1 MKKMLIVV
9 LILAFCMSIGLST
22 ALAEESD
29 NMDYNDR
36 GSLTL
41 TCSMT
46 KVSGTVNTY
55 KVKGSVTAT
64 TPENLKITV
73 SLYNPS
79 GTLIGISS
87 NQNTG
92 ISVSASFNKA
102 LSSGRY
108 KVVVKGTGNTE
119 TKTKTVYYNIS

>member
-1 MKKMLIVV
+1 
-9 LILAFCMSIGLST
+9 MSIGFST

-29 NMDYNDR
+29 RIDSTDR

-55 KVKGSVTAT
+55 KVKGKVSANNT
-64 TPENLKITV
+64 ESLKITV
-73 SLYNPS
+73 SLYNPA

-92 ISVSASFNKA
+92 TSVSASFNKA

-119 TKTKTVYYNIS
+119 TKTKTVYYNI

>member
-1 MKKMLIVV
+1 MRKVFIVL
-9 LILAFCMSIGLST
+9 LILTICMSIGFST

-29 NMDYNDR
+29 RIDSTDR

-55 KVKGSVTAT
+55 KVKGKVSANNT
-64 TPENLKITV
+64 ESLKITV
-73 SLYNPS
+73 SLYNPA

-92 ISVSASFNKA
+92 TSVSASFNKA

-119 TKTKTVYYNIS
+119 TKTKTVYYNI